1 MDARSM
7 RAGEDMGMRN
17 DRSISRGLS
26 DYPGSADRT
35 RRRVTGRVAILCA
48 LVASLASIGPALAAP
63 RMVTPL
69 PDGWRFYQG
78 DPEGAETAVL
88 DDAAWQS
95 VSVPHDWAIAGPFDR
110 DAKAAGENGFLPS
123 GVAWY
128 RKALTLTP
136 QPGRR
141 YFIEFD
147 GIMERSG
154 VWVNGHHIGHR
165 PMGYVGQRYDL
176 TRHLRADG
184 RNIIA
189 VRADTSAAPSSRW
202 YTGSGIY
209 RHVRLIETGDVHI
222 PQGGAYVRTVSIGDD
237 QAMIAIMTDVQ
248 NGSAAARDVTVEVV
262 LTDPDGREVARTA
275 TPVASAAADRI
286 AILPIE
292 VAIPRPRRWDMA
304 DPALYR
310 AAIRIVAADGTML
323 DNEDVRFGLREARFD
338 PASGFW
344 LNGRNMKL
352 KGVALHHD
360 GGAVG
365 AAVPLAVWRQRL
377 TALKAQGV
385 NAVRTAHNVPSP
397 EFLDL
402 TDELGLIVMDE
413 LFDQWNVAKTPEDYH
428 LFFGDWHKRDTI
440 DMVRRDRNHPSIILW
455 SAGNEIHDT
464 AYPVQAKAALRSI
477 LDIVHAADPSRPVTM
492 ALFRPNVT
500 KDYDNGLADMLDV
513 VGQNYRENELI
524 AANKQNPKRAI
535 VGTEN
540 AHNRS
545 NWVPVRD
552 YAPFSGM
559 FLWTGVDYLGEANRS
574 GWPNIQSPSGLLDRT
589 GQQKI
594 SGMERESWWS
604 DRPVVHVVRN
614 ADPAASG
621 PATDGAGGPNQPVL
635 PTMIAV
641 ATPKPKVALFDDWT
655 PEDRSPHD
663 ETIEVYSNCRQVEAF
678 LNDRSLG
685 TLPINQD
692 AAPRRWTVRYVSG
705 EVRALCRDPGVA
717 GVADRLQTAGKP
729 VRIALQPDAA
739 IVGST
744 FDDMTYVRARIV
756 DAKGVTVPS
765 ATHRLRF
772 AVKGAG
778 TLIAT
783 DNGSSVDH
791 TPFPSPDRAAQN
803 GLAVALVRGAGVGR
817 LTISASADG
826 LTPGTVDLRAT
837 Q

>member
-1 MDARSM
+1 
-7 RAGEDMGMRN
+7 MG
-17 DRSISRGLS
+17 SIGRRGLFATIAVLAMA
-26 DYPGSADRT
+26 PVHSAAAAART
-35 RRRVTGRVAILCA
+35 
-48 LVASLASIGPALAAP
+48 
-63 RMVTPL
+63 VTPL
-69 PDGWRFYQG
+69 ADAWRFVQA
-78 DPEGAETAVL
+78 DPKGAETADL
-88 DDAAWQS
+88 DDSGWRT
-95 VSVPHDWAIAGPFDR
+95 VSVPHDWAIAGPFDA

-128 RKALTLTP
+128 RRTLAVTP

-141 YFIEFD
+141 YFLEFD

-154 VWVNGHHIGHR
+154 VWVNGHHVGYR
-165 PMGYVGQRYDL
+165 PMGYVSQRYDI

-184 RNIIA
+184 PNIVA

-209 RHVRLIETGDVHI
+209 RHARLIETGDIHI
-222 PQGGAYVRTVSIGDD
+222 PQGGAFVRTTALTADR
-237 QAMIAIMTDVQ
+237 ATLAITTDVH
-248 NGSAAARDVTVEVV
+248 NATGTAADVAVEVV
-262 LTDPDGREVARTA
+262 VTDSRGQEAARTTMPVAAVAAGRTA
-275 TPVASAAADRI
+275 TIGGEIV
-286 AILPIE
+286 LPN
-292 VAIPRPRRWDMA
+292 PQRWDVR

-310 AAIRIVAADGTML
+310 ASIRVRTGDGTIM
-323 DNEDVRFGLREARFD
+323 DDDDVRFGVRDARFD
-338 PASGFW
+338 PATGFW
-344 LNGRNMKL
+344 LNGRNFKL

-365 AAVPLAVWRQRL
+365 AAVPLDVWRQRL
-377 TALKAQGV
+377 TALRQQGV
-385 NAVRTAHNVPSP
+385 NAIRTAHNVPSP

-428 LFFGDWHKRDTI
+428 LFFGDWHKRDAL
-440 DMVRRDRNHPSIILW
+440 DMVRRDRNHPSIVLW

-524 AANKQNPKRAI
+524 AASRQNPKRSI

-545 NWVPVRD
+545 NWLPVRD
-552 YAPFSGM
+552 YKPFSGM

-574 GWPNIQSPSGLLDRT
+574 GWPNIQNPAGLLDRT
-589 GQQKI
+589 GRQKI
-594 SGMERESWWS
+594 AGMERESWWS
-604 DRPVVHVVRN
+604 DRPVIHVVRN
-614 ADPAASG
+614 ADPAAAG
-621 PATDGAGGPNQPVL
+621 PDTDGAGGPNQPAL

-655 PEDRSPHD
+655 PENAGPHA
-663 ETIEVYSNCRQVEAF
+663 ETVEVYSNCRQVEAF
-678 LNDRSLG
+678 LNGRSLG

-692 AAPRRWTVRYVSG
+692 ASPRRWAVRYVPG
-705 EVRALCRDPGVA
+705 EVRALCRDPGA
-717 GVADRLQTAGKP
+717 GKVMDRLQTAGRP
-729 VRIALQPDAA
+729 VGIALAA
-739 IVGST
+739 DKRVVGSG

-756 DAKGVTVPS
+756 DAKGVTVPT
-765 ATHRLRF
+765 ARVRLHF
-772 AVKGAG
+772 SVTGPG
-778 TLIAT
+778 SLIAT
-783 DNGSSVDH
+783 DNASSTDH
-791 TPFPSPDRAAQN
+791 TPFPSPDRAVDN
-803 GLAVALVRGAGVGR
+803 GNATALVRGTGSGR
-817 LTISASADG
+817 FRLAVRAEG
-826 LTPGTVDLRAT
+826 LRPAAIDLRAT
-837 Q
+837 PDRH

>member
-1 MDARSM
+1 
-7 RAGEDMGMRN
+7 MGKTG
-17 DRSISRGLS
+17 SRTL
-26 DYPGSADRT
+26 
-35 RRRVTGRVAILCA
+35 LCTLA
-48 LVASLASIGPALAAP
+48 TALASIGAAQAAP

-69 PDGWRFYQG
+69 PAGWRFIRA
-78 DPEGAETAVL
+78 DPEGAETPTL
-88 DDAAWQS
+88 DDASWQ
-95 VSVPHDWAIAGPFDR
+95 VVTVPHDWAIAGPFDPN
-110 DAKAAGENGFLPS
+110 AKAAGENGFLPS

-128 RKALTLTP
+128 RKTLDLTP

-154 VWVNGHHIGHR
+154 VWVNGHHIGYR
-165 PMGYVGQRYDL
+165 PMGYVSQRYDM

-184 RNIIA
+184 HNVIA

-209 RHVRLIETGDVHI
+209 RRVRLIETDDVHI
-222 PQGGAYVRTVSIGDD
+222 PQGGAYVRATAISDA
-237 QAMIAIMTDVQ
+237 QATIAVTTDVQ
-248 NGSAAARDVTVEVV
+248 NDAGAATDIKVELL
-262 LTDPDGREVARTA
+262 LTDPDGREVARTVTPA
-275 TPVASAAADRI
+275 TSVAAGRTINLPAEI
-286 AILPIE
+286 AL
-292 VAIPRPRRWDMA
+292 PRPHRWDIN

-310 AAIRIVAADGTML
+310 ASIRVLAADGTLL

-338 PASGFW
+338 PATGFW
-344 LNGRNMKL
+344 LNGRNFKL
-352 KGVALHHD
+352 KGVALHQD

-385 NAVRTAHNVPSP
+385 NAIRTAHNVPSP

-402 TDELGLIVMDE
+402 ADELGLIVMDE

-428 LFFGDWHKRDTI
+428 LFFGDWHKRDTL
-440 DMVRRDRNHPSIILW
+440 DMVRRDRNHPSIVLW
-455 SAGNEIHDT
+455 SAGNEIHDS

-524 AANKQNPKRAI
+524 AASKQNPKRSI
-535 VGTEN
+535 IGTEN

-545 NWVPVRD
+545 NWLPVRD

-574 GWPNIQSPSGLLDRT
+574 GWPNIQNPAGLLDRT
-589 GQQKI
+589 GRQKI

-614 ADPAASG
+614 ADPAAAG

-641 ATPKPKVALFDDWT
+641 ATPKPKVSLFDDWT
-655 PEDRSPHD
+655 PQDRSPHD

-678 LNDRSLG
+678 LNGRSLG
-685 TLPINQD
+685 TLPINAD
-692 AAPRRWTVRYVSG
+692 ASPRRWAVRYAPG
-705 EVRALCRDPGVA
+705 EVRATCRDPGGEAVSSSL
-717 GVADRLQTAGKP
+717 RTAGKP
-729 VRIALQPDAA
+729 VRIELKPDTAT
-739 IVGST
+739 VGST
-744 FDDMTYVRARIV
+744 FDDMVYVRARVV
-756 DAKGVTVPS
+756 DANGVTVPS
-765 ATHRLRF
+765 ASQRLHF
-772 AVKGAG
+772 AVKGKG
-778 TLIAT
+778 QLIAT

-791 TPFPSPDRAAQN
+791 TPFSSPDRAAQN
-803 GLAVALVRGAGVGR
+803 GLAVALVRGTGHGR
-817 LTISASADG
+817 F
-826 LTPGTVDLRAT
+826 TVTATAEGLRAGSANLVAAE
-837 Q
+837 

>member
-1 MDARSM
+1 MRNRRSM
-7 RAGEDMGMRN
+7 IRWVSDLAGPFRVPSRAFAAHM
-17 DRSISRGLS
+17 
-26 DYPGSADRT
+26 
-35 RRRVTGRVAILCA
+35 AILGA
-48 LVASLASIGPALAAP
+48 LTTSLAAICSAQAAP
-63 RMVTPL
+63 RVVTQL
-69 PDGWRFYQG
+69 PDGWHFFQG
-78 DPEGAETAVL
+78 DPEGAETLDL
-88 DDAAWQS
+88 DDAAWQV
-95 VSVPHDWAIAGPFDR
+95 VSLPHDWAIAGPFDR

-128 RKALTLTP
+128 RKRLTQTP

-154 VWVNGHHIGHR
+154 VWVNGRHVGYR
-165 PMGYVGQRYDL
+165 PMGYIGQRYDI
-176 TRHLRADG
+176 TRHLRTDG
-184 RNIIA
+184 PNIIA

-209 RHVRLIETGDVHI
+209 RHVRLIETSDVHI
-222 PQGGAYVRTVSIGDD
+222 PQGGAYVRATMITESQATIAVS
-237 QAMIAIMTDVQ
+237 TDIH
-248 NGSAAARDVTVEVV
+248 NAAADATGVTVELVV
-262 LTDPDGREVARTA
+262 TGPDGREVARTI
-275 TPVASAAADRI
+275 TPVMSVAAGRT
-286 AILPIE
+286 
-292 VAIPRPRRWDMA
+292 VAVPAEAALANPRRWDIG

-310 AAIRIVAADGTML
+310 AAIRVLGADGTVL
-323 DNEDVRFGLREARFD
+323 DNEDVRFGVREARFD
-338 PASGFW
+338 PATGFW
-344 LNGRNMKL
+344 LNGRNFKL

-377 TALKAQGV
+377 TALKGQGV
-385 NAVRTAHNVPSP
+385 NAIRTAHNVPSP

-428 LFFGDWHKRDTI
+428 LFFGDWHKRDTL
-440 DMVRRDRNHPSIILW
+440 DMVRRDRNHPSIMLW

-524 AANKQNPKRAI
+524 AASRQNPKRSI

-589 GQQKI
+589 GRQKI

-604 DRPVVHVVRN
+604 ERPVVHVIRN
-614 ADPAASG
+614 ADPAAAG

-655 PEDRSPHD
+655 PDDPGPHD
-663 ETIEVYSNCRQVEAF
+663 ETIEVYSNCRQVEAL
-678 LNDRSLG
+678 LNGRSLG

-692 AAPRRWTVRYVSG
+692 ASPRRWSVRYVPG
-705 EVRALCRDPGVA
+705 EVRAVCRDA
-717 GVADRLQTAGKP
+717 GVVDVSDNLRTAGKP
-729 VRIALQPDAA
+729 VRIDLRADQSL
-739 IVGST
+739 VGSN
-744 FDDMTYVRARIV
+744 FDDMTYVRARVV

-765 ATHRLRF
+765 ATHRLHF
-772 AVKGAG
+772 AVRGAG
-778 TLIAT
+778 SLIAT
-783 DNGSSVDH
+783 DNASSVDH
-791 TPFPSPDRAAQN
+791 TPFPSHERAVLD
-803 GLAVALVRGAGVGR
+803 GVAVALVRGAGAGR
-817 LTISASADG
+817 FTVTATAAG
-826 LTPGTVDLRAT
+826 LKSGAVELRSEK
-837 Q
+837 

>member
-1 MDARSM
+1 V
-7 RAGEDMGMRN
+7 GK
-17 DRSISRGLS
+17 L
-26 DYPGSADRT
+26 GS
-35 RRRVTGRVAILCA
+35 VLIFHA
-48 LVASLASIGPALAAP
+48 LVAALASTGVAEAAP
-63 RMVTPL
+63 RTITPL
-69 PDGWRFYQG
+69 PDGWRFIQA
-78 DPEGAETAVL
+78 DPEGAETPTL
-88 DDAAWQS
+88 DDASWRA
-95 VSVPHDWAIAGPFDR
+95 VTVPHDWAIAGPFDP

-128 RKALTLTP
+128 RRTLDLKP

-154 VWVNGHHIGHR
+154 VWVNGHHVGYR
-165 PMGYVGQRYDL
+165 PMGYVSQRYDL

-184 RNIIA
+184 RNVIA
-189 VRADTSAAPSSRW
+189 VRSDTSAAPSSRW

-209 RHVRLIETGDVHI
+209 RHVRLIETDDVHVT
-222 PQGGAYVRTVSIGDD
+222 QGGAYVRATAISDA
-237 QAMIAIMTDVQ
+237 QATISVTAEVQ
-248 NGSAAARDVTVEVV
+248 NDTVAAVAAKVE
-262 LTDPDGREVARTA
+262 LLLIDPDGREVGRTVTA
-275 TPVASAAADRI
+275 TSEIASGRTRALPAEI
-286 AILPIE
+286 AL
-292 VAIPRPRRWDMA
+292 PRPRRWDIS

-310 AAIRIVAADGTML
+310 AAIRVLATDGTLL
-323 DNEDVRFGLREARFD
+323 DNEDVRFGIREARFD
-338 PASGFW
+338 PATGFW
-344 LNGRNMKL
+344 LNGRNFKL

-365 AAVPLAVWRQRL
+365 AAVPLAVWRQRF
-377 TALKAQGV
+377 TTLKAQGV
-385 NAVRTAHNVPSP
+385 NAIRTAHNVPSP

-402 TDELGLIVMDE
+402 ADELGLLVMDE

-428 LFFGDWHKRDTI
+428 LFFGDWHKRDAL
-440 DMVRRDRNHPSIILW
+440 DMVRRDRNHPSIVLW

-500 KDYDNGLADMLDV
+500 KDYENGLADMLDV

-524 AANKQNPKRAI
+524 AASRQNPKRSI

-574 GWPNIQSPSGLLDRT
+574 GWPNIQNPAGLLDRT
-589 GQQKI
+589 GRQKI

-604 DRPVVHVVRN
+604 ERPVLHLVRN
-614 ADPAASG
+614 ADPAAPG

-655 PEDRSPHD
+655 PQDPSPHD

-678 LNDRSLG
+678 LNGRSLG
-685 TLPINQD
+685 TLPINAD
-692 AAPRRWTVRYVSG
+692 ASPRRWTVRYAPG
-705 EVRALCRDPGVA
+705 EVRATCRDPGSEAVS
-717 GVADRLQTAGKP
+717 DRLRTAGKP
-729 VRIALQPDAA
+729 VRIDLQADLPT
-739 IVGST
+739 VGST
-744 FDDMTYVRARIV
+744 FDDMVYVRARVV
-756 DAKGVTVPS
+756 DANGVTVPS
-765 ATHRLRF
+765 ADSRLHF
-772 AVKGAG
+772 AVKGTG
-778 TLIAT
+778 QLIAT

-791 TPFPSPDRAAQN
+791 TPFSSPDRAVQD
-803 GLAVALVRGAGVGR
+803 GVAVGLVRGAGNGR
-817 LTISASADG
+817 FTVTATAQG
-826 LTPGTVDLRAT
+826 LKAAAVDLRST
-837 Q
+837 K

>member
-1 MDARSM
+1 MLRTL
-7 RAGEDMGMRN
+7 
-17 DRSISRGLS
+17 SILS
-26 DYPGSADRT
+26 ALS
-35 RRRVTGRVAILCA
+35 LCA
-48 LVASLASIGPALAAP
+48 ASATAAP
-63 RMVTPL
+63 RVVTSL
-69 PDGWRFYQG
+69 DADWRFVQA
-78 DPEGAETAVL
+78 DPARAETPDL
-88 DDAAWQS
+88 DDSSWTT

-128 RKALTLTP
+128 RKTLSITP

-141 YFIEFD
+141 YFVEFD

-154 VWVNGHHIGHR
+154 IWVNGHHVGYR
-165 PMGYVGQRYDL
+165 PMGYVGQRYDI

-184 RNIIA
+184 RNLIA

-222 PQGGAYVRTVSIGDD
+222 VQGGAFVRTSALTDKGATLTVS
-237 QAMIAIMTDVQ
+237 TDVANATSMPAQ
-248 NGSAAARDVTVEVV
+248 TLLQVV
-262 LTDPDGREVARTA
+262 VTDPKGREVARTRTTPQTIAAGRTA
-275 TPVASAAADRI
+275 TLSGDVTLAN
-286 AILPIE
+286 
-292 VAIPRPRRWDMA
+292 PRRWDIA

-310 AAIRIVAADGTML
+310 ASVRIVAADGTFS
-323 DNEDVRFGLREARFD
+323 DQEEVRFGVRAARFD
-338 PASGFW
+338 PATGFW
-344 LNGRNMKL
+344 LNGRNFKL

-365 AAVPLAVWRQRL
+365 AAVPLDVWRQRL

-385 NAVRTAHNVPSP
+385 NAIRTAHNVPAP

-428 LFFGDWHKRDTI
+428 LFFGDWHRRDTL
-440 DMVRRDRNHPSIILW
+440 DMVRRDRNHPSIVLW

-464 AYPVQAKAALRSI
+464 AYPVQAKAALRGI

-524 AANKQNPKRAI
+524 AASKQNPKRSI

-545 NWVPVRD
+545 NWLPVRD
-552 YAPFSGM
+552 YKPFSGM

-589 GQQKI
+589 GRQKI
-594 SGMERESWWS
+594 AGMERESWWS

-614 ADPAASG
+614 ADPTAAG
-621 PATDGAGGPNQPVL
+621 PATDGAGGPNQPAL

-641 ATPKPKVALFDDWT
+641 ATPKPRIALFDDWT
-655 PEDRSPHD
+655 PTDRSPHA
-663 ETIEVYSNCRQVEAF
+663 ETIEVYSNCRSVEAF
-678 LNDRSLG
+678 LNGRSLG
-685 TLPINQD
+685 ELPINAD
-692 AAPRRWTVRYVSG
+692 ARPRRWRVTFAPG
-705 EVRALCRDPGVA
+705 EVRAVCRDVRGVT
-717 GVADRLQTAGKP
+717 DTLRTAGAP
-729 VRIALQPDAA
+729 VRIELTSDRAR
-739 IVGST
+739 IGSQ
-744 FDDMTYVRARIV
+744 FDDVAFVRARVI
-756 DAKGVTVPS
+756 DAAGTTVPD
-765 ATHRLRF
+765 ATQRLRF
-772 AVKGAG
+772 AVEGSG
-778 TLIAT
+778 SLVAT

-791 TPFPSPDRAAQN
+791 TPFTSFERDAL
-803 GLAVALVRGAGVGR
+803 GGMAVALVRGAGAGSMRVVV
-817 LTISASADG
+817 TADK
-826 LTPGTVDLRAT
+826 LKPGSVVLHSMK
-837 Q
+837 

>member
-1 MDARSM
+1 MVEQCRKTVSEQAGDRIEKARHRM
-7 RAGEDMGMRN
+7 TAR
-17 DRSISRGLS
+17 
-26 DYPGSADRT
+26 
-35 RRRVTGRVAILCA
+35 
-48 LVASLASIGPALAAP
+48 LAALGMLTTVVLSCASP
-63 RMVTPL
+63 GFAASRTVTPL
-69 PDGWRFYQG
+69 SDGWRFQQG
-78 DPEGAETAVL
+78 DPEHAETSDL
-88 DDAAWQS
+88 DDATWQAI
-95 VSVPHDWAIAGPFDR
+95 SVPHDWAIAGPFDAN
-110 DAKAAGENGFLPS
+110 AKAAGENGFLPS
-123 GVAWY
+123 GIAWY
-128 RKALTLTP
+128 RKKLDLKP
-136 QPGRR
+136 QSGRR

-154 VWVNGHHIGHR
+154 VWVNGHHIGYR
-165 PMGYVGQRYDL
+165 PMGYVSQRYDL

-184 RNIIA
+184 RNVIA

-209 RHVRLIETGDVHI
+209 RHVRLIETSDVHMS
-222 PQGGAYVRTVSIGDD
+222 QGGAYVRATSVDGDR
-237 QAMIAIMTDVQ
+237 ATIAIAADVQ
-248 NGSAAARDVTVEVV
+248 NETALATDVKLEVV
-262 LTDPDGREVARTA
+262 VTGPDGREVARTT
-275 TPVASAAADRI
+275 TPIVKVAAGRTAIVPAEI
-286 AILPIE
+286 ALSD
-292 VAIPRPRRWDMA
+292 VRRWDIA

-310 AAIRIVAADGTML
+310 ASVRIAGADGTLL
-323 DNEDVRFGLREARFD
+323 DKEEVPFGVREARFD
-338 PASGFW
+338 AATGFW
-344 LNGRNMKL
+344 LNGRNFKL

-385 NAVRTAHNVPSP
+385 NAIRTAHNVPSP

-402 TDELGLIVMDE
+402 TDELGLVVMDE

-428 LFFGDWHKRDTI
+428 LFFGDWHKRDTL

-524 AANKQNPKRAI
+524 AASRQNPKRSI

-540 AHNRS
+540 AHNRT

-574 GWPNIQSPSGLLDRT
+574 GWPNIQNPAGLLDRT
-589 GQQKI
+589 GRQKI
-594 SGMERESWWS
+594 NGMERESWWS
-604 DRPVVHVVRN
+604 ERPVVHVVRN

-641 ATPKPKVALFDDWT
+641 ATPKPKVALFDDWS
-655 PEDRSPHD
+655 PENRGPHD

-678 LNDRSLG
+678 LNGRSLG
-685 TLPINQD
+685 MLPINQD
-692 AAPRRWTVRYVSG
+692 ASPRRWTVRYAPG
-705 EVRALCRDPGVA
+705 EVRALCRDA
-717 GVADRLQTAGKP
+717 GVIASDSLRTAGKA
-729 VRIALQPDAA
+729 VRIDLKADLPT
-739 IVGST
+739 VGSD
-744 FDDMTYVRARIV
+744 FDALTYVRARVV
-756 DAKGVTVPS
+756 DANGVTVPA
-765 ATHRLRF
+765 ATQRLHF

-778 TLIAT
+778 SLIAT
-783 DNGSSVDH
+783 DNGSSIDH
-791 TPFPSPDRAAQN
+791 TPFPLHDRAVL
-803 GLAVALVRGAGVGR
+803 GGEAVALVRGAGDGR
-817 LTISASADG
+817 FMVTATADG
-826 LTPGTVDLRAT
+826 LKPGAVELRAT
-837 Q
+837 K

>member
-1 MDARSM
+1 MQKKC
-7 RAGEDMGMRN
+7 
-17 DRSISRGLS
+17 SI
-26 DYPGSADRT
+26 RT
-35 RRRVTGRVAILCA
+35 GVSNFSPSPYNTHRTSTISLLIKCA
-48 LVASLASIGPALAAP
+48 MVASLASIGTAMAAP
-63 RMVTPL
+63 RTLTPL
-69 PDGWRFYQG
+69 PDGWRFLQG
-78 DPEGAETAVL
+78 DPEGAETQTL
-88 DDAAWQS
+88 DDTAWQI
-95 VSVPHDWAIAGPFDR
+95 VSVPHDWAIAGPFDQK
-110 DAKAAGENGFLPS
+110 AKAAGENGFLPN

-128 RKALTLTP
+128 RKLMNLKP

-202 YTGSGIY
+202 YTGAGIY
-209 RHVRLIETGDVHI
+209 RHVRLIETDNIYI
-222 PQGGAYVRTVSIGDD
+222 PQGGAYLRAVKIGDS
-237 QAMIAIMTDVQ
+237 QATIAVATDVQ
-248 NGSAAARDVTVEVV
+248 NASAAARGVKVQVVVTA
-262 LTDPDGREVARTA
+262 PDGREVARTT
-275 TPVASAAADRI
+275 TPVTSVAAGRI
-286 AILPIE
+286 AIIPAAIALPN
-292 VAIPRPRRWDMA
+292 PQRWDID

-310 AAIRIVAADGTML
+310 AAIRVIAVDGTIL
-323 DNEDVRFGLREARFD
+323 DNEDVRFGVRDARFD
-338 PASGFW
+338 PATGFW
-344 LNGRNMKL
+344 LNGRNFKL

-377 TALKAQGV
+377 TTLKAQGV
-385 NAVRTAHNVPSP
+385 NAIRTAHNVPSP

-402 TDELGLIVMDE
+402 TDELGLVVMDE

-428 LFFGDWHKRDTI
+428 LFFGDWHKRDTL
-440 DMVRRDRNHPSIILW
+440 DMVRRDRNHPSIVLW

-500 KDYDNGLADMLDV
+500 KDYENGLADMLDV

-524 AANKQNPKRAI
+524 AASRQNPKRSI

-540 AHNRS
+540 GHNRS

-552 YAPFSGM
+552 YPPFSGM
-559 FLWTGVDYLGEANRS
+559 FLWTGIDYLGEANRS
-574 GWPNIQSPSGLLDRT
+574 GWPNIQSPAGLLDRT
-589 GQQKI
+589 GRQKI

-604 DRPVVHVVRN
+604 ARPVVHVVRN

-655 PEDRSPHD
+655 PDDQGQHD

-678 LNDRSLG
+678 LNGRSLG

-692 AAPRRWTVRYVSG
+692 ASPRRWVVRYVPG
-705 EVRALCRDPGVA
+705 EVRATCRDPGDAAVT
-717 GVADRLQTAGKP
+717 DILRTAGKP
-729 VRIALQPDAA
+729 VRITLQPDAA
-739 IVGST
+739 VIGSS

-756 DAKGVTVPS
+756 DARGTTVPS
-765 ATHRLRF
+765 ATHRLHF
-772 AVKGAG
+772 AIKDMGN
-778 TLIAT
+778 LIAT

-791 TPFPSPDRAAQN
+791 TPFPSPDRHAQN
-803 GLAVALVRGAGVGR
+803 GMAVALVRGKGAGHLEVVA
-817 LTISASADG
+817 TADG
-826 LTPGTVDLRAT
+826 LEPGTVELRT
-837 Q
+837 TK